1 MSYGKEFLIDG
12 KTYLIE
18 KNEQYIYVAEKLS
31 EDNYKAIC
39 EMENYY
45 DLFFW
50 NEEKIQLDSI
60 PDYDERLYAICLQC
74 LNNYS
79 IIDSS
84 KNYLTY
90 IENMLNDMTKEEI
103 LNSDSDEKLIYLLN
117 YPLDFKAEKF
127 KEVTE
132 DIINNSKLYNAKN
145 FLEEN
150 KQSEITILIDDELS
164 SFKVSII
171 DKYTSK
177 DFTIALIDD
186 YTAAISEANKYSEL
200 LNIEFDVNAVKENV
214 LEKSSNDVRTLLNE
228 SQKQDY
234 SL

>member
-1 MSYGKEFLIDG
+1 MSYGKEFLING
-12 KTYLIE
+12 KNYLIE
-18 KNEQYIYVAEKLS
+18 KNDEYIYVAEKLS

-50 NEEKIQLDSI
+50 DEEKRQLDSI

-79 IIDSS
+79 IVDSKKDYS
-84 KNYLTY
+84 TY
-90 IENMLNDMTKEEI
+90 IENMLKDMTKEEI
-103 LNSDSDEKLIYLLN
+103 LNSDSDERLIYLLN

-127 KEVTE
+127 KEVTT
-132 DIINNSKLYNAKN
+132 DIINDSKLYNAKN

-150 KQSEITILIDDELS
+150 KQSEITILTDDELS
-164 SFKVSII
+164 SFEVSII
-171 DKYTSK
+171 DKHTSN
-177 DFTIALIDD
+177 DFTIALKDD
-186 YTAAISEANKYSEL
+186 YVAAINEANKYSDL

-214 LEKSSNDVRTLLNE
+214 LEKSSNEVRTLLNE
-228 SQKQDY
+228 NQKEDY